1 MSARGGSGD
10 GSGARVVRPRVF
22 FALWPDDSLRSAFAE
37 ATHEV
42 VRSVGGRPV
51 SGHNLHVTL
60 LFLGSVAA
68 DRVTELEALA
78 AQVAGTNVGAPSEL
92 LFNRL
97 EHWKRPRVLVA
108 TASPSAGVTVAG
120 ALAARLLHSSRS
132 AGFTPDLKTLGL
144 AGESLPTPFRPHV
157 TLARKVPHPIPTVD
171 IDPLRWGFT
180 GFALVQSQRGPQ
192 GAEYSVMATFPL
204 QSEHQCHGTSPNID
218 GAVPSRRKF
227 E

>member
-1 MSARGGSGD
+1 VSTRGGSGD
-10 GSGARVVRPRVF
+10 GSGAREFMRRVF

-37 ATHEV
+37 ATHAV
-42 VRSVGGRPV
+42 ARSVGGRLV

-60 LFLGSVAA
+60 LFLGSVAEG
-68 DRVTELEALA
+68 RLTELEALA
-78 AQVAGTNVGAPSEL
+78 AAVAGTNVASTSEL
-92 LFNRL
+92 LFNRI

-108 TASPSAGVTVAG
+108 TASPSAGVAVAG
-120 ALAARLLHSSRS
+120 ALAAKLLEVSLG

-144 AGESLPTPFRPHV
+144 TGDSPPFRPHV

-180 GFALVQSQRGPQ
+180 GFALVQSQRGPD
-192 GAEYSVMATFPL
+192 GSEYSVRATFPL
-204 QSEHQCHGTSPNID
+204 QPGHESPGTPPNTD
-218 GAVPSRRKF
+218 CSVPPRTKF